1 MSAIGSLLFCTDC
14 GELLPEIYRNKRVAI
29 RCKVCGTK
37 NEDVTLKATEQHS
50 KPRMFPSTL
59 RNKNSNVQ
67 DVEDDD
73 VQGEQTIDKTCPKC
87 GNKQMKY
94 YTVQIRSVDEGSTVF
109 YTCEQCGHKEN
120 TNN

>member
-1 MSAIGSLLFCTDC
+1 
-14 GELLPEIYRNKRVAI
+14 
-29 RCKVCGTK
+29 
-37 NEDVTLKATEQHS
+37 
-50 KPRMFPSTL
+50 MFPTTL

-109 YTCEQCGHKEN
+109 YTCEQCGHKYDSLSTLFMGEWVAN
-120 TNN
+120 DYCSAGKIQITEVESN

>member
-1 MSAIGSLLFCTDC
+1 
-14 GELLPEIYRNKRVAI
+14 
-29 RCKVCGTK
+29 
-37 NEDVTLKATEQHS
+37 
-50 KPRMFPSTL
+50 MFPSTL

-73 VQGEQTIDKTCPKC
+73 LQGEQTIDKTCPKC

-109 YTCEQCGHKEN
+109 YTCEQCGHKYDSCLLFSWVSGSLM
-120 TNN
+120 TTVLQGKYK